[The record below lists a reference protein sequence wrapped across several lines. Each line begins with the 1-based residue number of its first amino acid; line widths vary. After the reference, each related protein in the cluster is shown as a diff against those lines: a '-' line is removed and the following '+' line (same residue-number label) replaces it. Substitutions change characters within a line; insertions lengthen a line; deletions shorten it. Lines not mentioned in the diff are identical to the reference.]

1 MQEFKGKVAVI
12 TGGASGVGRCLAEQ
26 LAGQGARVL
35 LADIDAGRLD
45 AVAGEIET
53 RFGTEVLPV
62 RVDVTKEESVNALAE
77 AAFTR
82 FGAVNLLFNNAGVGL
97 GEAQKKI
104 WTLPLNDWRWGIDV
118 NVLGV
123 VHGIKAFIPKMLES
137 GEEGVVI
144 NTSSTNGGL
153 RSLPNTPIYAA
164 TKAAVTSISEVL
176 YQQLL
181 RENAKVRAAILFPG
195 PHTVNT
201 SIMASR
207 LVRPADYA
215 GKEPEPSVAYRTMQE
230 LVKSTGLQLK
240 LTEPED
246 VASFALEGIQSGRF
260 WLIPQSEDNDML
272 IQRRTDEII
281 GRRDPVSAW

>member
-1 MQEFKGKVAVI
+1 MQDLKGRVAVV
-12 TGGASGVGRCLAEQ
+12 TGGASGVGRAI
-26 LAGQGARVL
+26 GARLVAEGAKVV
-35 LADIDAGRLD
+35 LADINQERLD
-45 AVAGEIET
+45 EAAADLGG
-53 RFGTEVLPV
+53 GTVGLK
-62 RVDVTKEESVNALAE
+62 VDVTKEESVQALADQVFE
-77 AAFTR
+77 R
-82 FGAVNLLFNNAGVGL
+82 HGAVHLLFNNAGVGL
-97 GEAQKKI
+97 GEAQRKI

-123 VHGIKAFIPKMLES
+123 VHGIKAFVPRMLES

-181 RENAKVRAAILFPG
+181 REGGKVRAAVLFPG

-207 LVRPADYA
+207 RVRPTEYAGDTPEPPVAYETMQDLVR
-215 GKEPEPSVAYRTMQE
+215 T
-230 LVKSTGLQLK
+230 TGLKLQ
-240 LTEPED
+240 LTEPEE
-246 VASFALEGIQSGRF
+246 VADFAVDGVRAGRF
-260 WLIPQSEDNDML
+260 WLLPESEEGDKM
-272 IQRRTDEII
+272 IRVRTD
-281 GRRDPVSAW
+281 GLLARADPPSAW